1 MLSSQTLSTLAS
13 RILLQNIS
21 PALNKPVTLHRRI
34 VGNSDA
40 PILIIMHG
48 LLGSAD
54 NWLTLAKRYSEKFQV
69 HLVDARNHGRS
80 PKSESHSYPAMA
92 EDLLGY
98 LNEHE
103 IEKTA
108 LIGHSM
114 GGKTAMTFAEK
125 HPERITKLIIADIA
139 PRAYLPHHGHIFE
152 ALKMTSPENA
162 TSREEVLESLK
173 LSLGSD
179 SVLIQFLMKSLRREK
194 SGGFSWRFNVDVL
207 SNAIHR
213 ITEKIDLT
221 INTLPTLFIYGRK
234 SEYVTQNDLS
244 EVEELYLQIETACL
258 ENSGHWLHAQ
268 EPELFFEITS
278 EFLS

>member
-1 MLSSQTLSTLAS
+1 L
-13 RILLQNIS
+13 
-21 PALNKPVTLHRRI
+21 PALIKPVTLHRRI
-34 VGNSDA
+34 VGDSDA
-40 PILIIMHG
+40 PNLIILHG

-54 NWLTLAKRYSEKFQV
+54 NWLTLAKQYSEKFQV

-92 EDLLGY
+92 EDLLAY

-125 HPERITKLIIADIA
+125 HPERVTKLIIADIA
-139 PRAYLPHHGHIFE
+139 PRAYLPHHDHIFE
-152 ALKMTSPENA
+152 ALQKTSPENA

-207 SNAIHR
+207 SNTIHR

-221 INTLPTLFIYGRK
+221 VNTLPTLFIYGRE
-234 SEYVTQNDLS
+234 SEYVKESDIS
-244 EVEELYLQIETACL
+244 EVEDLYLQIETACL

-278 EFLS
+278 EFLG

>member
-1 MLSSQTLSTLAS
+1 MVSQIPLK
-13 RILLQNIS
+13 NIS

-34 VGNSDA
+34 VGDSDA
-40 PILIIMHG
+40 PDLIILHG

-69 HLVDARNHGRS
+69 HLVDARNHGQS
-80 PKSESHSYPAMA
+80 PKSDTHNYPAMS

-103 IEKTA
+103 IEKA
-108 LIGHSM
+108 AIIGHSM
-114 GGKTAMTFAEK
+114 GGKTAMTFAEN
-125 HPERITKLIIADIA
+125 HPERVTKLIIADIA
-139 PRAYLPHHGHIFE
+139 PRTYDPHHGHIFE
-152 ALKMTSPENA
+152 ALKKTSPGKA
-162 TSREEVLESLK
+162 TSREEVSEELK
-173 LSLGSD
+173 SSLGND
-179 SVLIQFLMKSLRREK
+179 SVLIPFLMKSLRREK

-207 SNAIHR
+207 SKTILR
-213 ITEKIDLT
+213 ITEKVELT

-234 SEYVTQNDLS
+234 SDYVKEQDILDA
-244 EVEELYLQIETACL
+244 EGLYLQLETACL

-268 EPELFFEITS
+268 EPELFFEITR

>member
-1 MLSSQTLSTLAS
+1 
-13 RILLQNIS
+13 
-21 PALNKPVTLHRRI
+21 
-34 VGNSDA
+34 
-40 PILIIMHG
+40 
-48 LLGSAD
+48 
-54 NWLTLAKRYSEKFQV
+54 
-69 HLVDARNHGRS
+69 
-80 PKSESHSYPAMA
+80 
-92 EDLLGY
+92 
-98 LNEHE
+98 
-103 IEKTA
+103 
-108 LIGHSM
+108 
-114 GGKTAMTFAEK
+114 
-125 HPERITKLIIADIA
+125 
-139 PRAYLPHHGHIFE
+139 
-152 ALKMTSPENA
+152 MTSPENA

-234 SEYVTQNDLS
+234 SEYVSQNDIS
-244 EVEELYLQIETACL
+244 EVEELYLQIETVCL

>member
-1 MLSSQTLSTLAS
+1 
-13 RILLQNIS
+13 
-21 PALNKPVTLHRRI
+21 
-34 VGNSDA
+34 
-40 PILIIMHG
+40 MHG

-80 PKSESHSYPAMA
+80 PKSESHSYPVMA
-92 EDLLGY
+92 EDLLEY

-194 SGGFSWRFNVDVL
+194 SGGFSWRFNVEVL
-207 SNAIHR
+207 SKAIHR

-234 SEYVTQNDLS
+234 SEYVTQNDIS
-244 EVEELYLQIETACL
+244 EVEELYLQIETECL

>member
-1 MLSSQTLSTLAS
+1 LAS
-13 RILLQNIS
+13 RIPLLNIS

-34 VGNSDA
+34 VGSPDA
-40 PILIIMHG
+40 PNLIILHG

-125 HPERITKLIIADIA
+125 HPEKVTKLIIADIA
-139 PRAYLPHHGHIFE
+139 PRAYPPHHGHIFE
-152 ALKMTSPENA
+152 ALKMTTPENA
-162 TSREEVLESLK
+162 TS
-173 LSLGSD
+173 
-179 SVLIQFLMKSLRREK
+179 REK

-234 SEYVTQNDLS
+234 SEYVSQNDIS
-244 EVEELYLQIETACL
+244 EVEELYLQIETVCL

-268 EPELFFEITS
+268 EPELFFEITG

>member
-1 MLSSQTLSTLAS
+1 
-13 RILLQNIS
+13 
-21 PALNKPVTLHRRI
+21 LNKPVTLHRRI
-34 VGNSDA
+34 VGKSDA
-40 PILIIMHG
+40 PNLIILHG

-80 PKSESHSYPAMA
+80 PKSESHSYQAMT

-125 HPERITKLIIADIA
+125 HPERVTKLIIADIA
-139 PRAYLPHHGHIFE
+139 PRAYLPHHDPIFE

-207 SNAIHR
+207 SQAIHR

-234 SEYVTQNDLS
+234 SEYVTQNDIS